1 MRHFNS
7 CQHVQVALD
16 SRVIAHTLLE
26 EGAMKKP
33 TTNANGQGANSNE
46 IEDRLGMNCKIPRR
60 DFLNGAAIGITGAF
74 GALNGFA
81 GETSRQRSDGAD
93 SDQYPPLRSGLR
105 GQYPAA
111 IEEFDSI
118 RNGKYIQFPLN
129 DSAPSEEYDLVIV
142 GGGISGLSAAYFYR
156 TALGASQRI
165 LVLDNHDDF
174 GGHAKRNEFHHEG
187 RTFVGFGGTWSIATP
202 FPYSYTAK
210 SLIKDLGIEVER
222 YSEFVNR
229 DLEGKYNLGSG
240 TFFDREHFGDDR
252 LVTGRGRLPWK
263 TFFEKAPLSDAARK
277 DLVRLHGKNPDYM
290 SGLSPDEKRAKLA
303 RMSYQEYLLNI
314 AEMSPDALPLFL
326 GNGGRNNKRVD
337 TMPALEAAQFGAVG
351 FNGLG
356 LKFEENFN
364 EGSYLF
370 HFPDGNASIA
380 RLLVSKLVPSVV
392 PAKQTMHTIVQ
403 APLDYARLDDADSN
417 LRIRLSSSVIR
428 VQHEGSPENSRSVR
442 VAYLQGGKPHVV
454 RATHCILACYNGLIP
469 SLMPE
474 LPERQRQALAYPAKV
489 PMVYTNVL
497 LRRWTAFEKLGVS
510 VIDAP
515 GMYHT
520 ECSLDP
526 GTTLGGYRGVTT
538 PEEPILLHMVRNPNK
553 PGLPRKEQNR
563 AGQEELL
570 TMPFRDFE
578 LQIRKQLDRMLGLAA
593 FHAAEDIL
601 AITVNRW
608 PLGYAYT
615 YDTIA
620 DPDLPPEQRP
630 HVIGRQRF
638 GQVTIAN
645 ADSGAAAFTNQAI
658 DEANRAV
665 QELLLRAG
673 LT

>member
-1 MRHFNS
+1 MDRS
-7 CQHVQVALD
+7 
-16 SRVIAHTLLE
+16 IA
-26 EGAMKKP
+26 
-33 TTNANGQGANSNE
+33 
-46 IEDRLGMNCKIPRR
+46 RR
-60 DFLNGAAIGITGAF
+60 DFLNGTAIGIAGAF

-81 GETSRQRSDGAD
+81 NDPAGSVTEAAEPQN
-93 SDQYPPLRSGLR
+93 YPPLRSGLR

-111 IEEFDSI
+111 AETFETLRS
-118 RNGKYIQFPLN
+118 GKYSQLSLN
-129 DSAPSEEYDLVIV
+129 DIQVSEDYDLVIV

-165 LVLDNHDDF
+165 LILDNHDDF

-187 RTFVGFGGTWSIATP
+187 RTFIGFGGTWSIATP

-222 YSEFVNR
+222 YPEFVNR
-229 DLEGKYNLGSG
+229 DLEEKFNLGSG
-240 TFFDREHFGDDR
+240 TFFDKEHFGEDR

-263 TFFEKAPLSDAARK
+263 AFLEKAPLSEAARK
-277 DLVRLHGKNPDYM
+277 DLIRLHGKNPDYLP
-290 SGLSPDEKRAKLA
+290 GLSVEEKRAKLA
-303 RMSYQEYLLNI
+303 RISYQEYLLNF
-314 AEMSPDALPLFL
+314 AKMSPDALPLFL

-356 LKFEENFN
+356 MKFDENFN

-380 RLLVSKLVPSVV
+380 RLLVGKLI
-392 PAKQTMHTIVQ
+392 PAALPGKQSMNTIVQ
-403 APLDYARLDDADSN
+403 AQLDYSQLDSDRSSV
-417 LRIRLSSSVIR
+417 RIRLGSSVVR
-428 VQHEGSPENSRSVR
+428 VQHESAPEKSQSVR
-442 VAYLQGGKPHVV
+442 IAYIKDGKTQYV
-454 RATHCILACYNGLIP
+454 RAQHCVIACYNGLIP
-469 SLMPE
+469 YLMPE
-474 LPERQRQALAYPAKV
+474 LPVRQREALAYPAKV
-489 PMVYTNVL
+489 PMMYTNVL
-497 LRRWTAFEKLGVS
+497 LRRWTAFQKLGVS

-526 GTTLGGYRGVTT
+526 GTTLGGYSGVTT
-538 PEEPILLHMVRNPNK
+538 PEEPILVHMVRNPNK

-563 AGQEELL
+563 AGQQELL
-570 TMPFRDFE
+570 TMTFREFE
-578 LQIRKQLDRMLGLAA
+578 FKIREQLARMLSPAGFDAA
-593 FHAAEDIL
+593 NDIL

-620 DPDLPPEQRP
+620 DPDLAPEQRP

-638 GQVTIAN
+638 GLVAIAN
-645 ADSGAAAFTNQAI
+645 ADAGAAAFTNQAI
-658 DEANRAV
+658 DEAHRAV
-665 QELLLRAG
+665 QELLIRSG